1 MEFKK
6 KTLWRKALIYIFPAL
21 IVLFI
26 IAIYPTIYAI
36 YSGFWDTHF
45 HRPQARMFVGFANYL
60 KLFSDNRF
68 LNSIGLTFLFTFISV
83 AGTMVLGFLLA
94 LLFEKPFNGKNTAL
108 ALLTI
113 PMVMAPVVSALIW
126 RVFLFE
132 PDVGIVNWL
141 LSLVGIRGPY
151 WVSSSPWAFISA
163 VMVNIWFM
171 TPFVMLIM
179 DAALS
184 GLTKNTIEAAMIDG
198 ASYWQRVWYIIIP
211 LLKGPI
217 LFTVI
222 FRVTIDY
229 RMFDIVYTMTR
240 GGPAFDTELLSL
252 WVYNVA
258 LRTFQIG
265 YANAGAVVMMILI
278 GITCLLIVLPIIRKR
293 GELA

>member
-1 MEFKK
+1 MGFTKK
-6 KTLWRKALIYIFPAL
+6 SVWQNVLIYISPAL

-26 IAIYPTIYAI
+26 IAIYPTMYAI
-36 YSGFWDTHF
+36 WTGLWDVNF
-45 HRPQARMFVGFANYL
+45 HRPEARVFVGFENYI
-60 KLFSDNRF
+60 KLFTDSRF
-68 LNSIGLTFLFTFISV
+68 LNSIRLTFLFTFISV
-83 AGTMVLGFLLA
+83 AGTMVIGFLMA
-94 LLFEKPFNGKNTAL
+94 LLFEKPFKGKNTAL

-141 LSLVGIRGPY
+141 LSLVGISGPY
-151 WVSSSPWAFISA
+151 WVSSSPWAFMAA
-163 VMVNIWFM
+163 VTVNIWFM

-184 GLTKNTIEAAMIDG
+184 GLPRDTIEAAMIDG
-198 ASYWQRVWYIIIP
+198 ASYWQRVWHIIIP

-217 LFTVI
+217 LFTLI
-222 FRVTIDY
+222 FRITIDY

-258 LRTFQIG
+258 LRTFQMG

-278 GITCLLIVLPIIRKR
+278 GITCLLIVLPIMRKK